1 MATVVKGPR
10 SWAVEQSA
18 HTRRQLILAAMRL
31 MADRGLGAVSLRSV
45 NVAAGA
51 KNASAAHY
59 YFGSKLGLI
68 EAIVETLAQ
77 DVAAVRA
84 PLIEKLRA
92 RSATETIP
100 PREIIFAAFAPFMGL
115 LFHADYGLPGV
126 RFLSRLIVDSN
137 SDVRAVANKFTTP
150 LAHEMFELLR
160 SSLPDLPS
168 RVLQMRILFSLTNL
182 INGMGDI
189 AALAT
194 SPFGNVCMPGT
205 LENPNCFIDYIAAA
219 ISAPPPDPVNGELI
233 AKVEDIR
240 RAYGGECSGVQS
252 S

>member
-1 MATVVKGPR
+1 MATGVRRPR
-10 SWAVEQSA
+10 SWAIEQSA
-18 HTRRQLILAAMRL
+18 ATRRHLILAAMQL
-31 MADRGLGAVSLRSV
+31 MAERGLGTVSLRSV

-59 YFGSKLGLI
+59 YFGNKLGLI

-84 PLIEKLRA
+84 PLIATLRA
-92 RSATETIP
+92 RCTTERVP

-115 LFHADYGLPGV
+115 LFHADYGLPGI
-126 RFLSRLIVDSN
+126 RFLSRLIVDTSP
-137 SDVRAVANKFTTP
+137 DVRAVADKFTSP
-150 LAHEMFELLR
+150 LGREMFDLLNR
-160 SSLPDLPS
+160 SLPDLPP

-205 LENPNCFIDYIAAA
+205 LENPNCFIDYITAA
-219 ISAPPPDPVNGELI
+219 ISAPPPSNVTEEFI

-240 RAYGGECSGVQS
+240 RAYGGACSDVKS
-252 S
+252 P

>member
-1 MATVVKGPR
+1 MATGVKSSR
-10 SWAVEQSA
+10 TWAIEQSA
-18 HTRRQLILAAMRL
+18 STRRQLILAAMRL
-31 MADRGLGAVSLRSV
+31 MAERGLGSVSLRSV

-51 KNASAAHY
+51 RNASAAHY

-77 DVAAVRA
+77 DVAFVRA
-84 PLIEKLRA
+84 PLIAKLRA
-92 RSATETIP
+92 RYATETVP

-115 LFHADYGLPGV
+115 LFHIDYGLPGI

-137 SDVRAVANKFTTP
+137 PDVRAVANKFTSP
-150 LAHEMFELLR
+150 LANEMFELLSR
-160 SSLPDLPS
+160 SLPDLPN

-205 LENPNCFIDYIAAA
+205 LENPICFIDYITAA
-219 ISAPPPDPVNGELI
+219 ISAPSTGHVTDEFI

-240 RAYGGECSGVQS
+240 RAYAGTGPRVKSP
-252 S
+252 

>member
-1 MATVVKGPR
+1 
-10 SWAVEQSA
+10 
-18 HTRRQLILAAMRL
+18 LILAAMRL

-84 PLIEKLRA
+84 PLIAKLRA
-92 RSATETIP
+92 RSASERIP

-126 RFLSRLIVDSN
+126 RFLSRLIVDS
-137 SDVRAVANKFTTP
+137 SPDVRAVADKFTRP
-150 LAHEMFELLR
+150 LAHEMFELLSR
-160 SSLPDLPS
+160 SLPDLLP

-205 LENPNCFIDYIAAA
+205 LENPNCFIDYITAA
-219 ISAPPPDPVNGELI
+219 ISAPPPGPVTGEFI
-233 AKVEDIR
+233 AQVEDIR
-240 RAYGGECSGVQS
+240 RAYGGADVCVKSP
-252 S
+252 

>member
-1 MATVVKGPR
+1 MASVVKGPR
-10 SWAVEQSA
+10 TWAVEQSA
-18 HTRRQLILAAMRL
+18 STRRQLILAAMRL
-31 MADRGLGAVSLRSV
+31 MADQGLGAVSLRSV

-59 YFGSKLGLI
+59 YFGNKLGLI
-68 EAIVETLAQ
+68 EAIVDTLSQ

-84 PLIEKLRA
+84 PLIDKLRA
-92 RSATETIP
+92 RLGTETVA

-115 LFHADYGLPGV
+115 LFHADYGLPGI
-126 RFLSRLIVDSN
+126 RFLSRLIVDS
-137 SDVRAVANKFTTP
+137 SPDVRAVADKFSRP
-150 LAHEMFELLR
+150 LAHEMFELLHR
-160 SSLPDLPS
+160 LLPDLPP
-168 RVLQMRILFSLTNL
+168 RVLQMRILFSLTSL
-182 INGMGDI
+182 ITGMGDI

-194 SPFGNVCMPGT
+194 SPFGDVRMPGT

-219 ISAPPPDPVNGELI
+219 ISAPPPDPVTGELI

-240 RAYGGECSGVQS
+240 RAYGGESACGKS